1 MAAEPFWSWDHLE
14 AGRPGW
20 LLRAATLSDGRAAGA
35 GRCRERHI
43 ERFTGVY
50 VDG

>member
-1 MAAEPFWSWDHLE
+1 MAAESFWSWDHLE

-20 LLRAATLSDGRAAGA
+20 LLRAGTLSDGRAAGA

-43 ERFTGVY
+43 GRFTGVY